1 MKTIKYKLYNR
12 EQGYKCL
19 VTLQEVNFLFGY
31 QVETIEEAAELLTHN
46 ATGYYIT
53 L

>member
-1 MKTIKYKLYNR
+1 MNKYKLYHR

-19 VTLQEVNFLFGY
+19 VTLQEINFLFGI
-31 QVETIEEAAELLTHN
+31 QADTFETAQQELTHN
-46 ATGYYIT
+46 ATGYYIA

>member
-1 MKTIKYKLYNR
+1 MNKYKLYNR
-12 EQGYKCL
+12 EAGYKCL

-46 ATGYYIT
+46 ATGYYIK